1 MKLAIIASG
10 GGTTFE
16 AIAKHIRSGS
26 LDFQD
31 PMLLTTRKQCGAIE
45 RARSLEVPHRFWPRS
60 APLHNIIDPSEYP
73 IICLDGCL
81 RILSPEEVNAF
92 QTILNSHPG
101 PLPEFGGMG
110 MHGLH
115 VHAAVLKYLELTR
128 QDPGHT
134 CATIHLVDP
143 GVDTGPVIRE
153 FWLHTILGAVDP
165 EDLAEELLPFEHRIY
180 LDALADLAANR
191 LQPLVPSR
199 SRRIYLGELRAL
211 ESAKEYG
218 VEYGRRQ
225 QDMVQAN

>member
-31 PMLLTTRKQCGAIE
+31 PVLLTTRKQCGAIK
-45 RARSLEVPHRFWPRS
+45 RAEKLKIPHRFWPKNV
-60 APLHNIIDPSEYP
+60 PLHHMVDPTEYS
-73 IICLDGCL
+73 IICLAGCL
-81 RILSPEEVNAF
+81 RILSPEEVRAY

-134 CATIHLVDP
+134 CATIHLVNS

-191 LQPLVPSR
+191 LRPLAPSR
-199 SRRIYLGELRAL
+199 GRRIYLGEFRAL
-211 ESAKEYG
+211 QSAKEYG
-218 VEYGRRQ
+218 KEYGRKQR
-225 QDMVQAN
+225 DMARVN